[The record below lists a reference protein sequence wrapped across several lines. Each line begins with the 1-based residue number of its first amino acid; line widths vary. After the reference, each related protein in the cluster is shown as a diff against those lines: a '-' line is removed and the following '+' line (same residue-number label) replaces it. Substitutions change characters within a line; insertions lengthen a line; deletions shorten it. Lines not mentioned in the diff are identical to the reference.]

1 MLQSPWAFLGI
12 GEQVYGV
19 VSKMIIQIY
28 VVVIIII
35 IQKSITK
42 NKLDSVSY
50 TLYILKMI

>member
-12 GEQVYGV
+12 REQVYGV

>member
-35 IQKSITK
+35 QKSITK